1 MGNIALSNNL
11 EENLSEESHLK
22 ADRWEDSIAME
33 HGDKHVRM
41 WTVLDWLRT
50 RSNDGALCQEFQTFG
65 FPYQVVMCTV
75 SCSLSVLIVTFHHLN
90 LILELMALCGIWGF
104 QSCEGR
110 SCGLLGCCATWCG
123 SGTFQRIVLLPSSGL
138 KCMVNGKWT

>member
-41 WTVLDWLRT
+41 
-50 RSNDGALCQEFQTFG
+50 
-65 FPYQVVMCTV
+65 
-75 SCSLSVLIVTFHHLN
+75 
-90 LILELMALCGIWGF
+90 
-104 QSCEGR
+104 
-110 SCGLLGCCATWCG
+110 
-123 SGTFQRIVLLPSSGL
+123 
-138 KCMVNGKWT
+138 